1 MTYTATLY
9 FFGDYRPLTLEDTAP
24 ARLLIRLN
32 YATMNADLRDWAS
45 ETMRRLVKE
54 IAKGYTAASL
64 DEASRGLS
72 LRNQPRDMWLVN
84 DSMSLPSYPGID
96 YGA

>member
-9 FFGDYRPLTLEDTAP
+9 FFGDHRPLVLEDTAP

-32 YATMNADLRDWAS
+32 YATMDADLSDWAS

-54 IAKGYTAASL
+54 IARGYTAASL
-64 DEASRGLS
+64 EESARGLS
-72 LRNQPRDMWLVN
+72 LRSQPRDRWIDTQN
-84 DSMSLPSYPGID
+84 MSLPNYPGID